1 MSLRLMREKGILTQ
15 AEYDS
20 AVHDLA
26 ETSGKRTADKE
37 SIVIGKW
44 ATTLYGFI
52 ESDMIF
58 DTTRSFSA
66 EAPGGTPI
74 ARASTP
80 GSPAPAGDNARFMFS
95 ARATRLGVRIKA
107 PEFQQVRVSATLE
120 SDFLGNQPGVQTGP
134 YPATPLP
141 TNPYISEGAF
151 FTNPT
156 FRIRHANFK
165 VETPVVDVLF
175 GQYWQLF
182 GWQAAYAP
190 NTVEIQG
197 VPGGI
202 NARSPQLRI
211 SKTVKASPVTFEA
224 AIAASRPVQRDN
236 AFPDGQAGLR
246 LAIDTWTG
254 AQTVGSTGT
263 QISPLSIAVTGLL
276 RQVTLNQWAP
286 GNSSKYTNRL
296 TLSALAVDGFVP
308 IVPATKDKKDNSFSL
323 NGEFATG
330 YGYADMYTSTN
341 FGVGFPAPPG
351 AGITTTIPAGMA
363 SGPLKATYYSPNID
377 AGIVSYDASGNLH
390 GIQLLAYLFG
400 AQYYLPG
407 VDGKVWIS
415 GNYSH
420 QESVNSFHYGP
431 GNSTLAAIDWFDVN
445 LFVDPLPSVRV
456 GAEYA
461 NTTDTYVDG
470 IKAVNHRGQVSGFFL
485 F

>member
-20 AVHDLA
+20 AVRDLA
-26 ETSGKRTADKE
+26 ETSGKRTAEKE

-74 ARASTP
+74 ARAGTP
-80 GSPAPAGDNARFMFS
+80 SSPSPAGDNGRFIFGARGS
-95 ARATRLGVRIKA
+95 RLGIRVKA
-107 PEFQQVRVSATLE
+107 PEFQQMRASATLE

-156 FRIRHANFK
+156 FRIRHAHFK

-197 VPGGI
+197 VPGVI

-211 SKTVKASPVTFEA
+211 SKTIKAGPVTFEA
-224 AIAASRPVQRDN
+224 AVAASRPVQRDN

-263 QISPLSIAVTGLL
+263 QTSPLSIAVTGLV
-276 RQVTLNQWAP
+276 RQVTLNQW
-286 GNSSKYTNRL
+286 SSSTSKYTSSL
-296 TLSALAVDGFVP
+296 ALSAIAVDGFVP
-308 IVPATKDKKDNSFSL
+308 VVPATKNKKDNALSL

-341 FGVGFPAPPG
+341 FGVGFLAPPG
-351 AGITTTIPAGMA
+351 TGITTTLPAGMT
-363 SGPLKATYYSPNID
+363 SGPLKTTYYSPNID
-377 AGIVSYDASGNLH
+377 AGIVTYDASGNLH
-390 GIQLLAYLFG
+390 GVELLAYLFG

-420 QESVNSFHYGP
+420 QESVNSFRYSP

-445 LFVDPLPSVRV
+445 LFVDPLPSIRV

-470 IKAVNHRGQVSGFFL
+470 IKSVNHRGQVSGFFL